1 MLLQQNAM
9 LCSLTI
15 SQWTAKKQDKKATA
29 YVKSE
34 FNTTDDAGR
43 YNKALLASTYLDQVK
58 KAANAAR
65 TYHYENTLP
74 WLDSGARIL
83 PAKHFSTYS
92 AKMREFR
99 ADFENAVDAFLHA
112 YPNLVWAAADRLG
125 HLYSSEDY
133 PTAGRIARKF
143 AFDVQVNP
151 IPAADDFRADISAE
165 EVTAIRADLESRAA
179 TAQALAGVDLWKRI
193 HTAVSAMAER
203 LSDPKAVF
211 RDSLVSNLCELAEI
225 LPALNISDDPM
236 LENLR
241 ERLVST
247 LCRTSPAELREFPQ
261 HRAETAAEAA
271 AILDAMAPFMAETEE
286 TEEV

>member
-29 YVKSE
+29 YVRTE

-99 ADFENAVDAFLHA
+99 ADFENAVDAFLNEYPHLVSDA
-112 YPNLVWAAADRLG
+112 YYRLG
-125 HLYSSEDY
+125 HLYNPEEY

-151 IPAADDFRADISAE
+151 IPAADDFRADISTE
-165 EVTAIRADLESRAA
+165 EVNAIRADLEARAA
-179 TAQALAGVDLWKRI
+179 TAQAIASADLWKRI